1 MTKTGISRYSVLQ
14 QIVFLALVS
23 ITGLMVLS
31 VAAFSVL
38 NKVKVTGPVYQEIV
52 QGKDLVADILPPPEY
67 VIESYLVVLQADH
80 DADPA
85 KLPQYLERLK
95 KLKGEFDE
103 RHDYWKK
110 ELPEGEAKKL
120 IVEGSYQPAAAFYAT
135 ALNEF
140 FPALMAGDRVKAGGA
155 ITKLSAEYEAHRK
168 QVDRLVTLTNAKNDQ
183 IEKQAGSMLGRYA
196 ALMLGL
202 CLLIIAGCLVL
213 SGLIIRSI
221 RGTFVACTAIT
232 DAIAAGDLSVQ
243 VPIVGRGG
251 VRLMLISLKTMVEK
265 FQAVVNQMGNTS
277 SQLVNS
283 SSELSRASEAIA
295 ENAENAASESETM
308 ATAGE
313 QMAATSHEI
322 SQNCHHAAESSQST
336 SSIASNG
343 VEVVERTIGV
353 MQQIAQR
360 VKGLSSTVELL
371 GQRSDQIGEIIG
383 TIEDIADQTNLLALN
398 AAIEAARA
406 GEQGRG
412 FAVVADEV
420 RALAERTTRATRE
433 IGDMIKAIQ
442 TETRGV
448 VSAMEQG
455 VHEVESG
462 TSEATKS
469 SAALREILDQVNAVS
484 SQITQIA
491 GAAEEQTATT
501 GMISGNIQQITA
513 LVHNTA
519 AGSHQCA
526 NQAAQLTV
534 CAQDLEQII
543 RQFRLA

>member
-1 MTKTGISRYSVLQ
+1 MSKTGISRYSVLQ

-23 ITGLMVLS
+23 VTGLVVLS

-38 NKVKVTGPVYQEIV
+38 NRVKVTGPVYQEIV

-67 VIESYLVVLQADH
+67 VIESYLVVLQAEH
-80 DADPA
+80 DADA
-85 KLPQYLERLK
+85 TKLPQYLERLK

-110 ELPEGEAKKL
+110 ELPEGEAKRI
-120 IVEGSYQPAAAFYAT
+120 IVESSYQPAAAFYAT

-140 FPALMAGDRVKAGGA
+140 FPALQGGDRTKANEVIA
-155 ITKLSAEYEAHRK
+155 KLTAQYETHRK
-168 QVDRLVTLTNAKNDQ
+168 QVDRLVTLTNASNDQ
-183 IEKQAGSMLGRYA
+183 IEKQAGTMLGRYT
-196 ALMLGL
+196 ALMLAL
-202 CLLIIAGCLVL
+202 CLLIIAGCLAL
-213 SGLIIRSI
+213 SGFIIKSI
-221 RGTFVACTAIT
+221 RGTFIACTAIT
-232 DAIAAGDLSVQ
+232 DAIASGDLSIQ
-243 VPIVGRGG
+243 VPIAGKGS
-251 VRLMLISLKTMVEK
+251 VRDMLISLKSMVEK
-265 FQAVVNQMGNTS
+265 FQGIVNHMGSTS
-277 SQLVNS
+277 SQLVS
-283 SSELSRASEAIA
+283 SSTELSRASEAIA
-295 ENAENAASESETM
+295 ENAESAASESETM

-313 QMAATSHEI
+313 QMAATSFEI
-322 SQNCHHAAESSQST
+322 SRNCHRAADSSQST
-336 SSIASNG
+336 STIAHNG
-343 VEVVERTIGV
+343 VEVVQRTIGV
-353 MQQIAQR
+353 MQQIAHR

-455 VHEVESG
+455 VLEVESG
-462 TSEATKS
+462 TSEATRS
-469 SAALREILDQVNAVS
+469 SDALREILDQVNEVS

-526 NQAAQLTV
+526 HQAAQLTV
-534 CAQDLEQII
+534 CAQELEQII
-543 RQFRLA
+543 REFRLK